1 MKSLYYY
8 GATIIYFIIILFGAC
23 YITSVSKIFNFV
35 SAIAINCLS
44 FLFPSTFYFMAKKKY
59 EVKNE
64 NYWEISAYLNAILG
78 IAAVIIGL
86 YNSIEE
92 II

>member
-1 MKSLYYY
+1 
-8 GATIIYFIIILFGAC
+8 
-23 YITSVSKIFNFV
+23 
-35 SAIAINCLS
+35 
-44 FLFPSTFYFMAKKKY
+44 MAKKKY